1 MTTQKNKNSIAYHHK
16 NDNVCIEHK
25 EVNVMKRV
33 AEIKETAEL
42 LLGVSRDV
50 KEVMLIILRWK
61 NERNNG
67 QRERTGLKR

>member
-1 MTTQKNKNSIAYHHK
+1 
-16 NDNVCIEHK
+16 
-25 EVNVMKRV
+25 MKRV

-67 QRERTGLKR
+67 QRERTGIKR

>member
-16 NDNVCIEHK
+16 NDNVCKEHK

-67 QRERTGLKR
+67 QRERTGIKR